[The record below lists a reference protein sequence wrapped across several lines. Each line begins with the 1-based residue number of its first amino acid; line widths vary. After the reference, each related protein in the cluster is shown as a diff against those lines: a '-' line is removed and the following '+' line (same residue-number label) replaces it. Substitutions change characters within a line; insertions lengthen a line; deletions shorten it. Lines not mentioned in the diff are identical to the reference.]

1 MTFVW
6 GPHVRKECLDGDE
19 IFIIRECLGAEECQI
34 FIARSERDGYD
45 EATINTARGAV
56 LAKAVRDNARLMIDD
71 SELALGLWQ
80 RMTGL
85 LPATIGRSTAVGF
98 NERFRFY
105 RYDVGQ
111 KFAPHYDGH
120 FQRDDGDR
128 SELTVLFYLNDD
140 FAGGE
145 TKFYTDDRT
154 LRHTIRP
161 ERGMALVFAHLQ
173 LHEGASVTSGR
184 KYVLRTDAMYR
195 S

>member
-1 MTFVW
+1 
-6 GPHVRKECLDGDE
+6 
-19 IFIIRECLGAEECQI
+19 
-34 FIARSERDGYD
+34 
-45 EATINTARGAV
+45 
-56 LAKAVRDNARLMIDD
+56 
-71 SELALGLWQ
+71 
-80 RMTGL
+80 MTGL
-85 LPATIGRSTAVGF
+85 LPPTIGRSTAVGF

-145 TKFYTDDRT
+145 TEFYTDDRT
-154 LRHTIRP
+154 LRYSIRP

-173 LHEGASVTSGR
+173 LHEGAPVTSGR
-184 KYVLRTDAMYR
+184 SMCCART
-195 S
+195 